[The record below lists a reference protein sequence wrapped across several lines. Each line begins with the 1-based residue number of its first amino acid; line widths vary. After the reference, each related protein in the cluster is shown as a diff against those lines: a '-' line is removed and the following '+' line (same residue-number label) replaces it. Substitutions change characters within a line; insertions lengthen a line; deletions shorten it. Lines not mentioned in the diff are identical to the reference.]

1 MWCGFGKSSMIIGAA
16 CLITASVVIS
26 NTTFAARQRNYTPQE
41 FRAVLRGLGYNVKV
55 TNGPLT
61 DAETKTAIS
70 EFQKGYKL
78 TVDGIAGPQTQDF
91 AATIMQVLQGNLNA
105 VLKPKN
111 PLPRDQFYS
120 SRTEEL
126 VKEYQKKNQLQ
137 ETGIADLAL
146 RQKLDQEAK
155 NIINQP
161 DSKPTPTPTATPTS
175 KPTATPTTKP
185 TATPTSKPT
194 TTPTP
199 TAKPTA
205 TPTSKPTTTPTPTAK
220 PTATP
225 TSKPTT
231 TPTPTT
237 KPTAT
242 PTTKPTPT
250 PTSKPTTTP
259 TPTATPTPT
268 STDTPTPTPTTT
280 P

>member
-1 MWCGFGKSSMIIGAA
+1 MWCGFGKSSMIIGAT

-41 FRAVLRGLGYNVKV
+41 FRAVLQGLGYNVKV

-61 DAETKTAIS
+61 DAETKKAIS

-91 AATIMQVLQGNLNA
+91 AATIMQVLHGNLNA

-137 ETGIADLAL
+137 ETGIANLAL

-161 DSKPTPTPTATPTS
+161 GSKPTPTPTATPTT

-185 TATPTSKPT
+185 TATPTT
-194 TTPTP
+194 
-199 TAKPTA
+199 KPTA
-205 TPTSKPTTTPTPTAK
+205 TPTTK

-225 TSKPTT
+225 TTKPTATPT
-231 TPTPTT
+231 TKPTATPTTKPTATPTT

-250 PTSKPTTTP
+250 PKPTATATP
-259 TPTATPTPT
+259 TPTATPT
-268 STDTPTPTPTTT
+268 TT